1 MSESSEIS
9 YGTDSTPAAGLWHGG
24 FGAIP
29 FVALTF
35 SAYGAV
41 ILSFLGGI

>member
-9 YGTDSTPAAGLWHGG
+9 YGTNSTPAAGLWHGG